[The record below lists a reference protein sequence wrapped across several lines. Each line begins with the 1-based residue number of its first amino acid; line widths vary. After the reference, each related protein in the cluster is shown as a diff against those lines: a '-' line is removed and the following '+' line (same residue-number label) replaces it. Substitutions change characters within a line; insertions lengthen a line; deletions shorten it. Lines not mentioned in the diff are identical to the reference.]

1 MKIKYSPDVDILM
14 VRFSDKP
21 YDYAEENDGIIS
33 HFDENGIPVLLEI
46 MDAKEFVLGSLA
58 SIMQNKEVTVS

>member
-1 MKIKYSPDVDILM
+1 MKIRYSPDVDTSA

-33 HFDENGIPVLLEI
+33 HLDENGIPVLLEI
-46 MDAKEFVLGSLA
+46 MDAKQFVLGSLA
-58 SIMQNKEVTVS
+58 SIMQNKEVTVP